1 VRPALP
7 ATTISRWWQRSPS
20 APPRIAAAYAIL
32 SITWI
37 AFSDR
42 ALSAFVPD
50 PRHWQLAQTL
60 KGALFVVVTSALLF
74 LLIRR
79 SERGL
84 KALGSEV
91 RATFDSMADAVLV
104 VDADRRIVEAN
115 RAALA
120 LFGVASKDELLGP
133 LEAWG
138 RRFELRGPDGSPMAL
153 DRYASVRALSGELHA
168 RYDGVIRS
176 ADGKDVFV
184 SVSSSPVERAGGAS
198 LAVTILRDVSAARRL
213 DEIREEF
220 LSTAAHEFKTPLA
233 VIKAYSQLM
242 ERREPDEAQA
252 LSVIQRQVD
261 RLTRLVQHLLDTS
274 RLRLDGSEGRRE
286 RFDLGALAAEVV
298 DRMRPAAPAH
308 ELRLEARPA
317 FVLADRDRIG
327 RVLTSLL
334 DNAVRFSPD
343 GGPVEA
349 RVEADDGVVTV
360 SIRDRGLGIAPER
373 QAHLFERYYRAHA
386 GTPVDYGGLG
396 LGLEVSREIVRRHGG
411 RMWFESAPGV
421 GSTFRF
427 SLPLAAGALA

>member
-7 ATTISRWWQRSPS
+7 AATLSRWWRRSPS
-20 APPRIAAAYAIL
+20 APPRIAAAYAVL
-32 SITWI
+32 AVSWI

-42 ALSAFVPD
+42 ALSALVHD
-50 PRHWQLAQTL
+50 PRRWQLAQTL

-104 VDADRRIVEAN
+104 VDGSRRIVEAN
-115 RAALA
+115 RAAVA
-120 LFGVASKDELLGP
+120 LFGVSSKDELLGP
-133 LEAWG
+133 LAAWG
-138 RRFELRGPDGSPMAL
+138 RRFELRAPDGSPMAL
-153 DRYASVRALSGELHA
+153 ERYASVRTLPGEAHV
-168 RYDGVIRS
+168 RYDGIVRS

-184 SVSSSPVERAGGAS
+184 SVSSSPVERTDGAH
-198 LAVTILRDVSAARRL
+198 LAVTVFRDVSAARRL

-233 VIKAYSQLM
+233 VIKAYAQLM
-242 ERREPDEAQA
+242 QRREPEEGQA
-252 LSVIQRQVD
+252 LAVIQRQVD

-274 RLRLDGSEGRRE
+274 RLRLDGSEGRQE

-308 ELRLEARPA
+308 DLRLEACPA
-317 FVLADRDRIG
+317 FVVADRDRIA

-349 RVEADDGVVTV
+349 RVEADDGVATV
-360 SIRDRGLGIAPER
+360 SVRDRGLGIAPER
-373 QAHLFERYYRAHA
+373 QAHVFERYYRAHA
-386 GTPVDYGGLG
+386 GTPADYGGLG
-396 LGLEVSREIVRRHGG
+396 LGLEMSREIVRRHGG